1 MGVEILEKKGAIRF
15 LTYLLNQPGH
25 STIITRAVKDLDVGQ
40 TALYST
46 IYKLL
51 DAGLVQEERSD
62 KVPFTRRLILTD
74 KGRRVAELLS
84 QIEEVLK
91 E

>member
-15 LTYLLNQPGH
+15 LTYLLSQPDY
-25 STIITRAVKDLDVGQ
+25 STIITKAVKDLDVGQ

-51 DAGLVQEERSD
+51 DAGLIREERSD
-62 KVPFTRRLILTD
+62 RVPFTRRLILTN
-74 KGRRVAELLS
+74 KGRKVAELLS